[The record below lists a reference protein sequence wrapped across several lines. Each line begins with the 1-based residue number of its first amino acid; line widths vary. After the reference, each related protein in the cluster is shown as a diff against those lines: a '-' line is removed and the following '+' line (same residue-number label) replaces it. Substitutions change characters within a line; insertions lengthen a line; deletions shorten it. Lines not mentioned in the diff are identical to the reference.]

1 MRFYRFTAAALAL
14 GCALTS
20 AGCKKA
26 EPAAAA
32 GTEAAKPTD
41 PAAATATGT
50 PGAAEA
56 PAAAQPGTA
65 QPANAEALKPA
76 DPAAAAGGPATASA
90 SVLSDPCPAPGED
103 PAACPAKPATVD
115 PDIQIAHVLIGWK
128 GSLPIDVAIS
138 KPEAL
143 TLATQ
148 LAHDARKPGSDFM
161 ALVWQHSKDPGP
173 GVYRVTPETRGKFV
187 PPFTAMAESLGVG
200 QVDVV
205 ETSFGFH
212 VMKRLPATFVAPEKP
227 IEKVITDACPGD
239 GEDAAA
245 CPSTQDPKPTATKV
259 SHILIGYAGS
269 LPGTPVTRTKDEAKM
284 LAIKLCHDARK
295 KGADFEPLMKANTQ
309 DPGPGT
315 YPVDKDAGLV
325 PPFKSLGLALGKGQV
340 DIVETSFGYHVMKR
354 VE

>member
-1 MRFYRFTAAALAL
+1 MRYFRVSAAVLAL

-20 AGCKKA
+20 VGCKKV
-26 EPAAAA
+26 EPA
-32 GTEAAKPTD
+32 TEAAKSAD
-41 PAAATATGT
+41 PAAATAPGAAAAPGAAPAPAAAPPAPA
-50 PGAAEA
+50 PGAAET
-56 PAAAQPGTA
+56 PNPG
-65 QPANAEALKPA
+65 
-76 DPAAAAGGPATASA
+76 DPATAAGAPASA
-90 SVLSDPCPAPGED
+90 SLSVLRDLCPAAGED
-103 PAACPAKPATVD
+103 PAACPAKPAAVD
-115 PDIQIAHVLIGWK
+115 KDIQIAHVLIGWK
-128 GSLPIDVAIS
+128 GSLPIDVAIT

-143 TLATQ
+143 TLATKV
-148 LAHDARKPGSDFM
+148 AHDARKPGADFM

-173 GVYRVTPETRGKFV
+173 GVYHVTADTRGKFV
-187 PPFTAMAESLGVG
+187 PPFTAMAESLGIG

-212 VMKRLPATFVAPEKP
+212 VMKRLPADFVSPEKP

-245 CPSTQDPKPTATKV
+245 CPTAQDPPPTATKV
-259 SHILIGYAGS
+259 AHILIGFAGS
-269 LPGTPVTRTKDEAKM
+269 LPGTPVTRTKDEAKA

-295 KGADFEPLMKANTQ
+295 KGADFETLMKANTQ